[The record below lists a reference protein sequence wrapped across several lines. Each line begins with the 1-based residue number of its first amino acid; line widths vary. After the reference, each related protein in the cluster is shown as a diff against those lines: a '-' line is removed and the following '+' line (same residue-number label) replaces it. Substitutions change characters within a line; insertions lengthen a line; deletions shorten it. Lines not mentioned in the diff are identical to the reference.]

1 MSKVKDPSFV
11 DPSCDFPIGLT
22 ALLAPLTNCRS
33 YGKWRCNLDFSAQRG
48 SSSSIRLSA
57 YNRILSL
64 ANGIAFPKTSPNSG
78 RVFRAAPARLRM
90 RWMCPGAVI
99 DIAPGITLLFGGVR
113 SEAFASRIE
122 HIQLPH
128 SSRMSLDGSRPRAR
142 RAGMTDA
149 AMPSTAI
156 RGLQSD
162 QPLMKHVVVEVAPA
176 TSRSG

>member
-1 MSKVKDPSFV
+1 
-11 DPSCDFPIGLT
+11 
-22 ALLAPLTNCRS
+22 
-33 YGKWRCNLDFSAQRG
+33 
-48 SSSSIRLSA
+48 
-57 YNRILSL
+57 
-64 ANGIAFPKTSPNSG
+64 
-78 RVFRAAPARLRM
+78 
-90 RWMCPGAVI
+90 MCPGAVI